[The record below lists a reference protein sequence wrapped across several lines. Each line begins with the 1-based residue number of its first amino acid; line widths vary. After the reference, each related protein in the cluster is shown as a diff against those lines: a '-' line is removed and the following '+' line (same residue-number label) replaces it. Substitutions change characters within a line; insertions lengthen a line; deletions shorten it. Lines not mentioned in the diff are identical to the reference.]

1 MLIHIYCFDVLL
13 KFTFSQKDFIID
25 VSWGPKNDINVKQK
39 RFLLLLEGWNGQR
52 RIIRS
57 WISFSKT
64 PWLGKI
70 NFTWYTKK
78 KNIYCKQMSTNFFYQ
93 LLTSL
98 LVSSLLNL
106 FNKKKCR
113 INNLNFLLPVTFKLF
128 ILKDPKC
135 ILNLILLVVIAQQ
148 YLMWDVVREN
158 YSGICYENYGFKD
171 GLVYCKYSAYF
182 VTFKFCSEVC
192 YGCTLLSMPWIKA
205 RF

>member
-1 MLIHIYCFDVLL
+1 MLWCFVKVYL
-13 KFTFSQKDFIID
+13 FTKSFIID
-25 VSWGPKNDINVKQK
+25 VSRGPKNDINVKQK

-78 KNIYCKQMSTNFFYQ
+78 QNIYCKQISTIFFYQ

-106 FNKKKCR
+106 FNKKKC
-113 INNLNFLLPVTFKLF
+113 IKNLNFLLLVTFKLLF
-128 ILKDPKC
+128 WR
-135 ILNLILLVVIAQQ
+135 ILNLFWIWYFGGNRTAVFNVRCSSRELFRYLL
-148 YLMWDVVREN
+148 LELW
-158 YSGICYENYGFKD
+158 F
-171 GLVYCKYSAYF
+171 
-182 VTFKFCSEVC
+182 
-192 YGCTLLSMPWIKA
+192 
-205 RF
+205 